1 MIVSTRLS
9 GFGHAMTLWL
19 TGARDKIAYVYPNV
33 NAAGSGIFLLDY
45 AVPPRLNLAEGGYH
59 M

>member
-33 NAAGSGIFLLDY
+33 NAAGSGIDY